1 MLLKCLVYLIVL
13 IIVISAIFCQHKLNK
28 YIKGMYRTISSGAHV
43 TKNWSKEII
52 LTANLI
58 FSGLCIAIIILI
70 VYTIF

>member
-1 MLLKCLVYLIVL
+1 MLLKFLVYLVVL
-13 IIVISAIFCQHKLNK
+13 IIVIGAIFCQHKLNR
-28 YIKGMYRTISSGAHV
+28 YIKSMYRTIGSGARV

>member
-1 MLLKCLVYLIVL
+1 MLLTIFVYIAVA
-13 IIVISAIFCQHKLNK
+13 IIVFTAIYCQHKLNK

-43 TKNWSKEII
+43 TNNWSKEII